1 MSFRE
6 LLERYRTG
14 AATEAERALVEAEL
28 EKSAAIS
35 DYLAEGLEAELTG
48 EGAHRTSEETEPTR
62 RVRRIVNRRL
72 GRVAVLSAAVVLAVL
87 LGVRLVVSPPGGVLL
102 LPAQRQ
108 KRRAGWRRAGRYLV

>member
-48 EGAHRTSEETEPTR
+48 EGRTELR
-62 RVRRIVNRRL
+62 RRQSR
-72 GRVAVLSAAVVLAVL
+72 
-87 LGVRLVVSPPGGVLL
+87 PGGC
-102 LPAQRQ
+102 A
-108 KRRAGWRRAGRYLV
+108 AS

>member
-48 EGAHRTSEETEPTR
+48 EGAH
-62 RVRRIVNRRL
+62 
-72 GRVAVLSAAVVLAVL
+72 
-87 LGVRLVVSPPGGVLL
+87 
-102 LPAQRQ
+102 
-108 KRRAGWRRAGRYLV
+108 

>member
-48 EGAHRTSEETEPTR
+48 EGALQSHFWSWQFFIMRQSGKNHR
-62 RVRRIVNRRL
+62 
-72 GRVAVLSAAVVLAVL
+72 
-87 LGVRLVVSPPGGVLL
+87 PG
-102 LPAQRQ
+102 
-108 KRRAGWRRAGRYLV
+108 KRRPASCWPSCWGCVS